1 MTKREIVKT
10 VYDTVDGQTFE
21 CRHEAEMHEQN
32 LLEKFDIKQLVKC
45 ISNYCNA
52 HTCEKCPFCNV
63 DSYCSL
69 ETLSVA
75 DWEDNIF

>member
-21 CRHEAEMHEQN
+21 CRHEAEMHEQS

-45 ISNYCNA
+45 VSKFCA
-52 HTCEKCPFCNV
+52 RHQCENCPFYNDTGCG
-63 DSYCSL
+63 L
-69 ETLSVA
+69 EFLSVA

>member
-1 MTKREIVKT
+1 MLERKIVKT

-21 CRHEAEMHEQN
+21 CRYDAEMREQS
-32 LLEKFDIKQLVKC
+32 LLEKFNIKQLVKC

-52 HTCEKCPFCNV
+52 RKCEECPFYNV
-63 DSYCSL
+63 DNCSL
-69 ETLSVA
+69 EALSVA